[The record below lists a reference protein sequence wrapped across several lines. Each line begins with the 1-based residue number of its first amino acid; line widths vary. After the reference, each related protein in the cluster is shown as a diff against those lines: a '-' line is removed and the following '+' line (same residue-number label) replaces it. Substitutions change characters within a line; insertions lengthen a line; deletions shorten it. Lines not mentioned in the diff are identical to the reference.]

1 MLKEKMKKV
10 RYYSKAELK
19 NLGIFID
26 ENKTKKK
33 DEK

>member
-1 MLKEKMKKV
+1 MKKV
-10 RYYSKAELK
+10 WYYSKAELK

-26 ENKTKKK
+26 DSKNKKK